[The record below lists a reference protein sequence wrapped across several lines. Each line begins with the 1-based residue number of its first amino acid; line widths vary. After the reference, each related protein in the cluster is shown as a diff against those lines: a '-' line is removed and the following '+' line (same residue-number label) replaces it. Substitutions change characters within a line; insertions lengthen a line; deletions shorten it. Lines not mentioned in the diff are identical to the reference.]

1 MYSKNLKKSGA
12 QRGSGFV
19 RFWHEVHRGARRIL
33 FRIPKKI
40 TIIRLGHGLAAC
52 GQENFQNRRA
62 NAKQFEI
69 QIQFEN
75 FQTGFSNSP
84 KYIVFFRFLSRFSR
98 FQRNVFFR
106 NQNFRK

>member
-1 MYSKNLKKSGA
+1 MYSKNLKISGA

-52 GQENFQNRRA
+52 GRENFQNRRA
-62 NAKQFEI
+62 NAKKFEI
-69 QIQFEN
+69 QISKNLKF
-75 FQTGFSNSP
+75 
-84 KYIVFFRFLSRFSR
+84 RFSR
-98 FQRNVFFR
+98 VF
-106 NQNFRK
+106 

>member
-52 GQENFQNRRA
+52 GRENFQNRRA
-62 NAKQFEI
+62 SAKKIEI
-69 QIQFEN
+69 Q
-75 FQTGFSNSP
+75 
-84 KYIVFFRFLSRFSR
+84 K
-98 FQRNVFFR
+98 
-106 NQNFRK
+106 